1 MLVNHNGLNAIRSEK
16 KQTWHRLKTPLKDT
30 AQPMKRRGY
39 ISQHIET
46 EENFIL
52 AWAGYSNDK
61 HSRITVR
68 KFESRLMENLSVLL
82 KAYQDESWHTSPY
95 KSEIKQE
102 RKTRVISKLPIQ
114 DHIIQWAACR
124 HVEPLL
130 CDTFIRR
137 SCSCVKGRGTHDFVN
152 LLRKDMNDVAGTYYY
167 VQLDAHHFFH
177 HIRHDLMKQK
187 VRRKIK
193 DAKLLRF
200 LDEFIDSFH
209 QGLPLGVKISQ
220 ILANYFLADFDR
232 LVIAMFNISQD
243 RDKMAY
249 WCDRYITDCLVS
261 CRTQE
266 QAAELA
272 KGVAYLKCKFESF
285 VREGIRHYSRF
296 ADNII
301 IQHSDK
307 TFLHIVTELAIMTL
321 ARDYYIDVNRDWNVR
336 PVHSGG
342 IDVCGYVSYHD
353 HRRLRK
359 RNKVALCRDV
369 AKWRKRG
376 LSPEEIRQKC
386 ASRIGFATHADCRN
400 LLNKLDV
407 NMGKRLGTVIKEN
420 RRRRPFEDMTS
431 DQKKPF
437 SELVCKE
444 GVDEEQYKI
453 LLIDY
458 KVVDSTIAF
467 EEVIVE
473 ETGDDGRIRQEKK
486 TQPKKCLAIRYKK
499 ILKTITEIDIDGE
512 ETETYECEKKV
523 KKTGI
528 GEAIDAEFYSFSGS
542 AVMINQAT
550 CEISKDDLPCPTVIK
565 EFRNKHGM
573 KFYKFT

>member
-1 MLVNHNGLNAIRSEK
+1 
-16 KQTWHRLKTPLKDT
+16 
-30 AQPMKRRGY
+30 MKRRGN
-39 ISQHIET
+39 ISPLIET
-46 EENFIL
+46 EENFEL
-52 AWAGYSNDK
+52 AWAGYSEDK
-61 HSRITVR
+61 HSRAPVR
-68 KFESRLMENLSVLL
+68 KFETQLSQNLSILL
-82 KAYQDESWHTSPY
+82 DAYRRETWQTSPY
-95 KSEIKQE
+95 KSEIKHE
-102 RKTRVISKLPIQ
+102 RKTRIISKLPIK
-114 DHIIQWAACR
+114 DHVMQWAACL

-137 SCSCVKGRGTHDFVN
+137 SCSCVKNRGTHDFVN
-152 LLRKDMNDVAGTYYY
+152 LLRKDMNDVEGTFYY
-167 VQLDAHHFFH
+167 VQLDAYHFFH

-187 VRRKIK
+187 IRRKIK

-220 ILANYFLADFDR
+220 ILANFFLADFDR
-232 LVIAMFNISQD
+232 LVIAMFGIEKD

-249 WCDRYITDCLVS
+249 WCNRYIADCFVT
-261 CRTQE
+261 CRTPE

-272 KGVAYLKCKFESF
+272 KGVEYLKSKFERF
-285 VREGIRHYSRF
+285 VKEGVRHYSRF

-307 TFLHIVTELAIMTL
+307 TFLHIVAELAIMVL
-321 ARDYYIDVNRDWNVR
+321 ARDYYIDVNKDWNVR

-369 AKWRKRG
+369 AKWRKKG

-400 LLNKLDV
+400 LLNKLDI

-431 DQKKPF
+431 DQKRPF
-437 SELVCKE
+437 SDLVCNDDAREDK
-444 GVDEEQYKI
+444 YKI
-453 LLIDY
+453 LLLDFV
-458 KVVDSTIAF
+458 VVDSTIAF
-467 EEVIVE
+467 EEVVVE
-473 ETGDDGRIRQEKK
+473 ARDNEGHIRQEKK
-486 TQPKKCLAIRYKK
+486 FQPKKCLAIRYKK
-499 ILKTITEIDIDGE
+499 ILNTITQLTLDGE
-512 ETETYECEKKV
+512 ETEIYECEKRV
-523 KKTGI
+523 DKTGRPT
-528 GEAIDAEFYSFSGS
+528 ADDAEYYSFSGS
-542 AVMINQAT
+542 EVMINQAC
-550 CEISKDDLPCPTVIK
+550 CEISKEDLPCPTVIK
-565 EFRNKHGM
+565 EFRNKRNL